1 MIEMGNGG
9 SHFVLDDIGLQPQL
23 VTAVTL
29 IVFLRPH
36 IVSKLGY
43 VLSAATMVT
52 AIARSPVFIPPK
64 NRAEIVSV
72 LRRFKPSCR
81 RTSDCVLHPSRDAAL
96 CRLPACILR

>member
-1 MIEMGNGG
+1 MFLMI
-9 SHFVLDDIGLQPQL
+9 SDCKPQL
-23 VTAVTL
+23 VTAGSL

-64 NRAEIVSV
+64 NRAEIV
-72 LRRFKPSCR
+72 PSSICTI
-81 RTSDCVLHPSRDAAL
+81 TS
-96 CRLPACILR
+96 